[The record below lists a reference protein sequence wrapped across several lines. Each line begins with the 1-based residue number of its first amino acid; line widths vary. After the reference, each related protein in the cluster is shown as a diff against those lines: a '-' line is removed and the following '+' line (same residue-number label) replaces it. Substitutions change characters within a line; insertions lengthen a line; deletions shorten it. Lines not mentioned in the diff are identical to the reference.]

1 MPSPEFESVVEMLK
15 AQPLLAG
22 ASFEEMRRGMEV
34 LTSTLPLPEGV
45 EVEAVSAGGV
55 ACEWVTA
62 PRARSDRTL
71 MYLHG
76 GGYTLGSLDTHRNLA
91 AGLSA
96 AAGLRCLLVDYRL
109 APENPHPAALEDA
122 TAVYRWLLGQGNDP
136 AGLAI
141 GGDSAGGGLTAATL
155 VALRD
160 GGDVLPA
167 AAVLLSPW
175 VDLEGSGDSMV
186 ERAAVDP
193 MVNAPVLNRMAEAYL
208 GGLDLRTPLA
218 SPLYAELGGLPP
230 LLIQVGTEE
239 TLYDDS
245 TRFADKARQAGVE
258 VDLEVWPEM
267 IHVFQAFAP
276 MVPEAREAVSKI
288 GDFLKQ
294 RLDG

>member
-1 MPSPEFESVVEMLK
+1 MVAK
-15 AQPLLAG
+15 A
-22 ASFEEMRRGMEV
+22 E
-34 LTSTLPLPEGV
+34 
-45 EVEAVSAGGV
+45 
-55 ACEWVTA
+55 
-62 PRARSDRTL
+62 
-71 MYLHG
+71 
-76 GGYTLGSLDTHRNLA
+76 
-91 AGLSA
+91 
-96 AAGLRCLLVDYRL
+96 
-109 APENPHPAALEDA
+109 
-122 TAVYRWLLGQGNDP
+122 
-136 AGLAI
+136 
-141 GGDSAGGGLTAATL
+141 
-155 VALRD
+155 
-160 GGDVLPA
+160 
-167 AAVLLSPW
+167 
-175 VDLEGSGDSMV
+175 
-186 ERAAVDP
+186 VDP
-193 MVNAPVLNRMAEAYL
+193 MINAPVLNRMAEAYL